1 MKRIVCL
8 VALLLAGMVMGGTF
22 AGPATAHDRAAVEKA
37 VLSLINRA
45 RASHGLAAVR
55 IQRSLDDAAIAHS
68 RQMLSGDYFSH
79 SSAGGITYAERLRR
93 AGYTR
98 TGYGSWAV
106 GEVIGWGKGTAGT
119 ASAIVRAWMR
129 SSGHRAV
136 ILDRRWR
143 DVGIGCADGT
153 FRGLAGTRMY
163 TVDFGRRTR

>member
-1 MKRIVCL
+1 MKDIACL
-8 VALLLAGMVMGGTF
+8 LALLF
-22 AGPATAHDRAAVEKA
+22 AGTIWVGAFAAPATAHDRSAIEKA
-37 VLSLINRA
+37 VLTLINKT
-45 RASHGLAAVR
+45 RASRGLAAVR
-55 IQRSLDDAAIAHS
+55 IQGSLDAAAIAHS

-79 SSAGGITYAERLRR
+79 SSAGGTTYAERLRR

-98 TGYGSWAV
+98 TGYSSWAV

-119 ASAIVRAWMR
+119 AAAIVKAWMG

-143 DVGIGCADGT
+143 DVGIGCAEGT